1 MQFVLHA
8 DGRRE
13 IKNFVIAPVEKCD
26 DFDFVGGDREGWEAV
41 GNQINEFITDPSSVR
56 NDDESQTFG
65 IGRTVPFVYTDLEK
79 IPRISSYTLEN
90 YKSDQMALRNNNYST
105 NGITIS
111 ARMIDLW
118 RGTLHMY
125 WVMHNEG
132 IISFKDKEGRSVYYG
147 VNDVDDI
154 DLDDLKTRDFSFANR
169 VVDFFT
175 VLYLSNGSSNS
186 LIDIENVST

>member
-1 MQFVLHA
+1 MMKKVQFVLHA

-13 IKNFVIAPVEKCD
+13 IKNFVIAPVEKGD

-105 NGITIS
+105 NGKTIS

-118 RGTLHMY
+118 RGTLHMN
-125 WVMHNEG
+125 WVMHNEA
-132 IISFKDKEGRSVYYG
+132 SFHS
-147 VNDVDDI
+147 
-154 DLDDLKTRDFSFANR
+154 KTKKGGLYI
-169 VVDFFT
+169 T
-175 VLYLSNGSSNS
+175 V
-186 LIDIENVST
+186 